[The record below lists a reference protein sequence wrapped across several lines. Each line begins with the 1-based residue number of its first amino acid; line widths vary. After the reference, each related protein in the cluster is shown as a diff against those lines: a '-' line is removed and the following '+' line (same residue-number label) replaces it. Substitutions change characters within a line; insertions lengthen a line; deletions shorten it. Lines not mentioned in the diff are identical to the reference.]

1 MLAPGYRCSSDGRW
15 AKKNGHLT
23 RPFLGN
29 LTRNVPHT
37 YTHHTYIY
45 VIHTHVFLKISI
57 CTYDHICRGKT
68 YIQKIN
74 FLKGQSGN
82 LWGFVPFANPLK
94 MTVNSWHIITEGTS
108 SPKIREYPL
117 KVRGIIPKSTYWYLL
132 LMLEIRSFPILVCK
146 ESLGTPRIQG
156 TSVELRLVAPQ
167 ESSWGQ
173 PSFAVLS
180 LHLFSQRR
188 GPPELMDFQREGG
201 NWVNRLVLSYTWTV
215 CCKDWYI

>member
-1 MLAPGYRCSSDGRW
+1 MVINHWLSGVLHVAISFVAADACPRLQVLQWRALGGKKMAIWRDPFW
-15 AKKNGHLT
+15 AT
-23 RPFLGN
+23 SPEMC
-29 LTRNVPHT
+29 HT
-37 YTHHTYIY
+37 HIHTSYIY
-45 VIHTHVFLKISI
+45 IYICNTYARIFIIYI

-156 TSVELRLVAPQ
+156 TSVDTSAGGTAGVFLGPTFFCSAF
-167 ESSWGQ
+167 SS
-173 PSFAVLS
+173 SF
-180 LHLFSQRR
+180 
-188 GPPELMDFQREGG
+188 
-201 NWVNRLVLSYTWTV
+201 
-215 CCKDWYI
+215 

>member
-1 MLAPGYRCSSDGRW
+1 MLAPGYRCSSDERW
-15 AKKNGHLT
+15 AKKKW
-23 RPFLGN
+23 PFDATLSGQPHQKCA
-29 LTRNVPHT
+29 THT
-37 YTHHTYIY
+37 YTHHTYICNTY
-45 VIHTHVFLKISI
+45 ARIFIFYI

-82 LWGFVPFANPLK
+82 LCGFVPFANPLK

-156 TSVELRLVAPQ
+156 TSVDTSAGGTAWVFLGPTFFCSAF
-167 ESSWGQ
+167 SS
-173 PSFAVLS
+173 SF
-180 LHLFSQRR
+180 
-188 GPPELMDFQREGG
+188 
-201 NWVNRLVLSYTWTV
+201 
-215 CCKDWYI
+215 